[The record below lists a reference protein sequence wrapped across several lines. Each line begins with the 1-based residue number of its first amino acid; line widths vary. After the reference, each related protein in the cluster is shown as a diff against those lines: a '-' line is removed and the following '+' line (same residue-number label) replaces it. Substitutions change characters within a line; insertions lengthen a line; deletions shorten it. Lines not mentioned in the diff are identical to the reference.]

1 MSPFIVRNVII
12 KQKMFIGS
20 LAYSYTIRKSTWEAK
35 SEIYLMQTM
44 IYTILISLIYHD
56 LIIFAIFSPTETYL
70 QVDLIFISAYH
81 GTLALD
87 SLQYTS

>member
-1 MSPFIVRNVII
+1 ML
-12 KQKMFIGS
+12 IGS
-20 LAYSYTIRKSTWEAK
+20 LANSYSIRKSTWEAK
-35 SEIYLMQTM
+35 SEIYLMHKM

-56 LIIFAIFSPTETYL
+56 LIIFAIFSLPETYL
-70 QVDLIFISAYH
+70 QVDLIFISAYQ